1 MSTDI
6 VKIKQS
12 FNSLRIAIVHD
23 YLVQDGGAERVFT
36 SFKKIFPQADVHVLI
51 HNPKH
56 THPDFKNQKIN
67 TAFINTWPFA
77 KRYYQWYLPL
87 LPLAAEHLDFKNY
100 DLILSSSSSFAKG
113 IIVPAT
119 AKHIC
124 YLHTPTRFLWED
136 RIGYLA
142 DLPQPALIRTLL
154 PPLLHRLRGWDY
166 QAAQRPD
173 ILLTNSVT
181 SQIRIKRHYRRE
193 SQVIHPPVDTH
204 RIPLSRHP
212 GTYWLTGGRLVPYK
226 RFDLIVKA
234 FNKLNMPLIIFGKGP
249 EMRHLKKLAG
259 KKIKFVGQIND
270 TEKIKLYRYS
280 TGFIHPQIEDFGIT
294 AIEAMSAGKP
304 VIAYG
309 KGGASETILPG
320 KTGTFIDMQTWEDIG
335 DAVIRHKPNNF
346 DPATIRRHAESFS
359 HKNFESKLLDSLC
372 HALNI
377 SNQENEEFEL
387 LESAYAAYLN

>member
-1 MSTDI
+1 MSTDTEQ
-6 VKIKQS
+6 IKQKI
-12 FNSLRIAIVHD
+12 NSLRVAIVHD

-36 SFKKIFPQADVHVLI
+36 ALKKIFPSADIHVLI
-51 HNPKH
+51 HNPKR
-56 THPDFKNQKIN
+56 THSDFKDAKIK
-67 TAFINTWPFA
+67 TAFLNNWPFA

-87 LPLAAEHLDFKNY
+87 LPLATEHLNFNGY

-142 DLPQPALIRTLL
+142 DLPQPALIRAVL

-173 ILLTNSVT
+173 LILTNSVT
-181 SQIRIKRHYRRE
+181 SQIRIKRHYRRD

-204 RIPLSRHP
+204 RIPLSRHE

-234 FNKLNMPLIIFGKGP
+234 FNKLNMPLIIFGTGP
-249 EMRHLKKLAG
+249 ELKNLKKLAS
-259 KKIKFVGQIND
+259 KKTKFVGQIND
-270 TEKIKLYRYS
+270 TEKTKLYRYS
-280 TGFIHPQIEDFGIT
+280 SGFIHPQIEDFGIT
-294 AIEAMSAGKP
+294 AIEAMSAGRP

-320 KTGTFIDMQTWEDIG
+320 ITGTFIDMQTWEDIG
-335 DAVIRHKPNNF
+335 DAVIRHKKNNF
-346 DPATIRRHAESFS
+346 DPVSIRKHAETFS
-359 HKNFESKLLDSLC
+359 HQNFENKLLESLSRF
-372 HALNI
+372 LNL
-377 SNQENEEFEL
+377 STQESDELAL